1 MNERALKIVDDCVE
15 KIRQQCIEY
24 NQSRYGYNTLY
35 MAITS
40 NNDLRVSKTKDI
52 LLDAQRCYIIHRW
65 MGKAVTHY
73 YDTFLVESV
82 NECGEVG
89 GGELDE
95 NFSFKIT
102 NASWSYWADVQLYRK
117 GELIYSDHIWKGGV
131 DRLSQLLEFVWRLY
145 RKCRTEGTTQ
155 FECELLGKIA
165 TQENTIED
173 LEDKL
178 ANSDAQKAFIEEEMK
193 QYRSILDEIKV
204 LLEK

>member
-24 NQSRYGYNTLY
+24 NQSRYGYNTLF
-35 MAITS
+35 MAVTPDG
-40 NNDLRVSKTKDI
+40 DLRVSRTKDI

-65 MGKAVTHY
+65 MGKAVTQY
-73 YDTFLVESV
+73 YDTFLVQSV

-102 NASWSYWADVQLYRK
+102 NESWSFWADVQLYRK
-117 GELIYSDHIWKGGV
+117 GELIYSDHIWRGAE
-131 DRLSQLLEFVWRLY
+131 DRLSLLLVFMWQLF
-145 RKCRTEGTTQ
+145 RKCKIKGKTL
-155 FECELLGKIA
+155 FECQLLGKIA
-165 TQENTIED
+165 TQENTIEE
-173 LEDKL
+173 LQDKL